1 MSINICDRSS
11 VELHIKDNKRNPVN
25 INIVIILSL
34 LSLFLFSVIS
44 CNQNFEEKKYNGK
57 WILQEQY
64 YNEDIIFKDGN
75 YTKKYSH
82 DDLRVESNGKFY
94 LNKNKNRLGTT
105 ISLIPSKIISEN
117 DTIFQECENLDV
129 IEIND
134 SNLIIQKPNQWNRVA
149 NDKFIRVNEILIYKR
164 Q

>member
-1 MSINICDRSS
+1 MITIRKKHPIN
-11 VELHIKDNKRNPVN
+11 LN
-25 INIVIILSL
+25 IIFITSFCSL
-34 LSLFLFSVIS
+34 LLFFVFS
-44 CNQNFEEKKYNGK
+44 CNQTTEKNKYNGK

-94 LNKNKNRLGTT
+94 LNRNERRIGIT
-105 ISLIPSKIISEN
+105 ISLIPDKIISVN

-134 SNLIIQKPNQWNRVA
+134 SILRILKPNQWMRDK
-149 NDKFIRVNEILIYKR
+149 NDKFISVNEILIYKK

>member
-1 MSINICDRSS
+1 MLQIQKVIRAELIAIRKQHPIN
-11 VELHIKDNKRNPVN
+11 LN
-25 INIVIILSL
+25 IMFIILFSSL
-34 LSLFLFSVIS
+34 LLFFVFS
-44 CNQNFEEKKYNGK
+44 CNQTTEKNNYNGK

-75 YTKKYSH
+75 YTKNYSS
-82 DDLRVESNGKFY
+82 DDLRVSSSGKFY
-94 LNKNKNRLGTT
+94 LNRNEDRTGIT
-105 ISLIPSKIISEN
+105 ISLIPNKIISES

-134 SNLIIQKPNQWNRVA
+134 SALTILKPNQGTRDV
-149 NDKFIRVNEILIYKR
+149 NDKFIKVNEILIYKK

>member
-1 MSINICDRSS
+1 MITIRKRHLINLNS
-11 VELHIKDNKRNPVN
+11 
-25 INIVIILSL
+25 VIILSFFL
-34 LSLFLFSVIS
+34 LFLFSIVS
-44 CNQNFEEKKYNGK
+44 CNQTIEENKYNGK

-82 DDLRVESNGKFY
+82 DDLIVDSSGKFY
-94 LNKNKNRLGTT
+94 INRNENRIGIT
-105 ISLIPSKIISEN
+105 ISLIPNKIISEN

-134 SNLIIQKPNQWNRVA
+134 SNLIILKPNQGMRDK
-149 NDKFIRVNEILIYKR
+149 NDRFIRVNEILIYKKK
-164 Q
+164 